1 MGWLRSG
8 HGAEKPA
15 TSNCGLIG
23 PPARQTLSFLAGTA
37 PVGRFSFYL
46 LDKYISACQYILV
59 KVVGRRRAKNAIYTL
74 FANSTNS
81 MQGTIKT
88 LTDKGFGFIGAEGM
102 EKDVFFHSNSLVGV
116 SFDELREGE
125 TVTFE
130 TQESDKGLNAVNVQ
144 RVA

>member
-1 MGWLRSG
+1 MMDFPNFINHRDGYINSRESL
-8 HGAEKPA
+8 PI
-15 TSNCGLIG
+15 LL
-23 PPARQTLSFLAGTA
+23 QTYLVL
-37 PVGRFSFYL
+37 FSFFL
-46 LDKYISACQYILV
+46 VDKNIRLCYFIRV

-74 FANSTNS
+74 FVNQTNS

-130 TQESDKGLNAVNVQ
+130 TQESEKGLNAVNVQ
-144 RVA
+144 RAA

>member
-1 MGWLRSG
+1 
-8 HGAEKPA
+8 
-15 TSNCGLIG
+15 
-23 PPARQTLSFLAGTA
+23 
-37 PVGRFSFYL
+37 
-46 LDKYISACQYILV
+46 
-59 KVVGRRRAKNAIYTL
+59 
-74 FANSTNS
+74 

-130 TQESDKGLNAVNVQ
+130 TQESEKGLNAVNVQ